1 MGKLGSGMGGRE
13 HAYVENR
20 LSAYVDDQVSGRE
33 RRRIEAH
40 LAHCETCRADL
51 RTLRW
56 TVGLLHQAPQ
66 VKAPRRFVV
75 READLDRA
83 QRPMRRMSPLMVA
96 QWATAVVALLL
107 VLVLGGDLLA
117 GRGRLPIGS
126 ASLRGE
132 RESVAAAVTQAA
144 ETGPAKDE
152 VTAQAED
159 RVAQALPEATPSAP
173 PMIKSQAAGAPT
185 EEEAPKAAESE
196 RAAETPMAALKAPPN
211 VEATEAV
218 TATEEGGV
226 MLAAP
231 GPSPTAASGPQGEPQ
246 GGGGL
251 PPTPLSTESP
261 AVEPPVE
268 PPAAELPTE
277 PPAAELQPTSQEH
290 ASRLA
295 AQAAPTPSAVAETYG
310 LTARAGS
317 EGGASAIVVLVWRGV
332 EAILGL
338 ALVVLLVVVVWMRSR
353 R

>member
-1 MGKLGSGMGGRE
+1 MSKLGSGMGGRE
-13 HAYVENR
+13 HAYVEKR
-20 LSAYVDDQVSGRE
+20 LSAYVDDEVSGRE

-40 LAHCETCRADL
+40 LAHCEACRADL

-75 READLDRA
+75 READLAGTR
-83 QRPMRRMSPLMVA
+83 RPMRRMSPLAVT

-126 ASLRGE
+126 TSLRGE
-132 RESVAAAVTQAA
+132 HESVAAAVTQAA
-144 ETGPAKDE
+144 ATDTARTDE
-152 VTAQAED
+152 TAQAEE
-159 RVAQALPEATPSAP
+159 RVAQALPEATSSPA
-173 PMIKSQAAGAPT
+173 PMIKSQAAAPPT
-185 EEEAPKAAESE
+185 AEEAPKAAESE
-196 RAAETPMAALKAPPN
+196 RAGETPMAAMKAPG
-211 VEATEAV
+211 VEATEGV
-218 TATEEGGV
+218 TATGEAGI

-231 GPSPTAASGPQGEPQ
+231 EPSPTTAGGPQGEPQ

-251 PPTPLSTESP
+251 PPAP
-261 AVEPPVE
+261 
-268 PPAAELPTE
+268 LPTE
-277 PPAAELQPTSQEH
+277 PPAIEPQQTAQEDMP
-290 ASRLA
+290 RLG
-295 AQAAPTPSAVAETYG
+295 AQAAPTPSAVAEPYG

-317 EGGASAIVVLVWRGV
+317 ENTTVLLLWRGI

-338 ALVVLLVVVVWMRSR
+338 ALVALLIAVVWMRSR